1 MLKALLLYIAVTY
14 VLDGSV
20 YTAVPLGLLNFL
32 IALVVSAILR
42 DFRPNAKVWFGVYGL
57 TFFAI
62 YSAVFYASDFVT
74 MKWGGLLIMEGG
86 ALTATG
92 WIYVFVSSM
101 LLAAV
106 PTFFFPVEPKRR

>member
-14 VLDGSV
+14 VIDGSV
-20 YTAVPLGLLNFL
+20 YTALPLGVFNLV
-32 IALVVSAILR
+32 IAVFVSAILR
-42 DFRPNAKVWFGVYGL
+42 DFRPKSKERFGVYWL

-74 MKWGGLLIMEGG
+74 MKWGSLLIMEGG

-92 WIYVFVSSM
+92 WIYVLVSSM
-101 LLAAV
+101 LLAVV
-106 PTFFFPVEPKRR
+106 PLLSFPIEPKRL

>member
-1 MLKALLLYIAVTY
+1 MLKALLLFIAVTY
-14 VLDGSV
+14 VIDGSI
-20 YTAVPLGLLNFL
+20 YTMIPLGLFNFL
-32 IALVVSAILR
+32 IALFLSAILR
-42 DFRPNAKVWFGVYGL
+42 EFRLIVRVRFVVYWL

-74 MKWGGLLIMEGG
+74 MKWGSLLIMGGG

-101 LLAAV
+101 LLAVV